1 MQTLSNMF
9 GASGGNNSNTLPP
22 FVRRGGEA
30 ELVAQVNAAVARS
43 YRDAKRVTLHPIF
56 EDVVWAQQDSV
67 NLRVPNHGPDP
78 MSGDLERRVLG
89 NYMSEAAVQDFAEQE
104 GYVEDE
110 DEDEDDG

>member
-1 MQTLSNMF
+1 
-9 GASGGNNSNTLPP
+9 
-22 FVRRGGEA
+22 
-30 ELVAQVNAAVARS
+30 
-43 YRDAKRVTLHPIF
+43 
-56 EDVVWAQQDSV
+56 
-67 NLRVPNHGPDP
+67 